1 MTVARERAAA
11 SLRERLRLMVITRPR
26 PGSGRS
32 LQEVVRASLEAG
44 ATAIQLRHKGAS
56 ATRLLRD
63 ARELL
68 PVVRDHGALLL
79 VNDRLDVALAAGAD
93 GVHLGPDDLPVAATR
108 SAVPDD
114 FFVGYSCDDPD
125 EAIDAARAGADYLG
139 VGAVYGTR
147 SKEGLEDEAIGPER
161 VGRVL
166 RAAGLPGVGIG
177 GITVD
182 NAGPVYREGAGV
194 AVLSAVM
201 DADDPAGVVRAILA
215 TAGGQGARPVT

>member
-1 MTVARERAAA
+1 MVLTRPEPA
-11 SLRERLRLMVITRPR
+11 SGLTLRET
-26 PGSGRS
+26 
-32 LQEVVRASLEAG
+32 VRASLVAG

-56 ATRLLRD
+56 AEELLRE

-68 PVVRDHGALLL
+68 PLVRDHGALLM
-79 VNDRLDVALAAGAD
+79 VDDRLDVALAAGAD
-93 GVHLGPDDLPVAATR
+93 GVHLGPEDLPVDAAR
-108 SAVPDD
+108 RAVPHP
-114 FFVGYSCDDPD
+114 FLLGYSCDDPE
-125 EAIDAARAGADYLG
+125 EAVEAARAGADYLG

-147 SKEGLEDEAIGPER
+147 SKEGMEDERIGPER

-177 GITVD
+177 GITPD

-201 DADDPAGVVRAILA
+201 DAGNPGHVVRAILA
-215 TAGGQGARPVT
+215 EAGD